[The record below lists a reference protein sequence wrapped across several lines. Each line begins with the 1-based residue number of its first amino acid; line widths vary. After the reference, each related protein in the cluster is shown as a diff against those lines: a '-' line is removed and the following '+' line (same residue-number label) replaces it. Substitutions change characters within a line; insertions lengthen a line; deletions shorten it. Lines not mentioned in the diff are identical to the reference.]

1 MNIFEQILHVLEAK
15 METPKAFGW
24 FHIMCLTIVFV
35 VIILLYRNKKNNDEK
50 QLKRVLGTYAFIA
63 LILEILKQLIWTFNY
78 NVETGIVIWDYKWYA
93 FPFQLC
99 TTPIYVCIITLL
111 LKKCKVRDYL
121 LSYIAYITIL
131 GSVTTA
137 ITPYSCLVSDILVN
151 IHTMWLHLGSLA
163 VSVYLLMTEQVKID
177 KKNLQMA
184 IFTFLIFV
192 GIAETLNVV
201 IYNSGLLNGEVFNMF
216 YISPYFISPLPVF
229 GTIQSNVPYII
240 YLLTYISVLIL
251 GGFIVYN
258 VSLKIKNRKNN
269 YKLIYYIK
277 RKKECN
283 L

>member
-1 MNIFEQILHVLEAK
+1 MNIFEQILHVLEGK
-15 METPKAFGW
+15 METPKVFGW

>member
-1 MNIFEQILHVLEAK
+1 MNIFEQILHVLEGK
-15 METPKAFGW
+15 METPKVFGW

-258 VSLKIKNRKNN
+258 VSLKIKNKKNN